1 VAKLIS
7 LKRPQFTNT
16 ELGEFFKISPEAIRR
31 ILKNSWRPTAE
42 EQTTRIERWQRRRQR
57 IAAEAIKRHAFREQ
71 ATSLQRY
78 KHNLDS
84 SAMHTKMN
92 HAVPF
97 AKSNFSRSAEGVHS
111 QNGVPSDFHSRA
123 SRGARTTLRRIS
135 MTSLFGHLATSGL
148 HPWASE
154 QEMNRIKD
162 SKSDNLASGLKIHV
176 RLVLPDAML

>member
-31 ILKNSWRPTAE
+31 ILKNSWKPTAE

-97 AKSNFSRSAEGVHS
+97 ARSNFEISGGRTQPARRPERLPFSSISRSSNNSPPNLNDKPIRSPRHFRPSSMGVRTI
-111 QNGVPSDFHSRA
+111 NDSDKRY
-123 SRGARTTLRRIS
+123 
-135 MTSLFGHLATSGL
+135 
-148 HPWASE
+148 
-154 QEMNRIKD
+154 
-162 SKSDNLASGLKIHV
+162 
-176 RLVLPDAML
+176 